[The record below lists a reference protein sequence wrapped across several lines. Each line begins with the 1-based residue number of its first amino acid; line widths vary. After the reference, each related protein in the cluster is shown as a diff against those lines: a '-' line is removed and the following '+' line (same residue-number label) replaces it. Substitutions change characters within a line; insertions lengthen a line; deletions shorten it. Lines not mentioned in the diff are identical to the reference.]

1 MIPMQN
7 KYIFQPPKMFYFV
20 LAIIVFSLFKT
31 EIQTQFSFIN
41 EHFIEPFLAA
51 CIIIA
56 SFSMGR
62 NAQNLG
68 ERLFWFNIRL
78 AMILWFL
85 TKLSMYIGYLFK
97 AQHFIYKIGEY
108 GYFGYFMAMVF
119 AVILKN
125 YQTRER
131 RTLAIQQYGAIFF
144 VLGLFGYLVL
154 IPNQYTELALDRFYS
169 SFLFYIILD
178 AYLMLLFLSRAI
190 QSRRADNFRTYL
202 WLSLASSLFFA
213 LDIMEVLTFS
223 ELFPEWDHKFK
234 HALWYLPYLCFCMAM
249 NPAIE
254 AFAKRG
260 YSPATWM
267 PSSLLMSIIM
277 LPILHSVGHTVGWFY
292 PEVKQNRD
300 WLLTV
305 WVLAFMYLI
314 SRYQLHD
321 KRKYL
326 RLRSKFESRPRAK
339 DKPEVKIDSPFPQI
353 ILDGKGI
360 ILSVNIHATQLL
372 GYQEDEIKNRSF
384 GSLLQNGDAFHKLL
398 KGIES
403 MPSGGNLLSNTQRE
417 VMIEKATGEAIPC
430 YMRIILQKE
439 DNLAVG
445 FVDISALKETKKQA
459 LSKKDEFITNL
470 THEFRTPLTIIQGAL
485 EEGVDSQVSPRL
497 RNRLKAALRNNY
509 HILNMVEQLLTLSKL
524 TSTPKLNMAAQ
535 PISEVLQNTAELFE
549 PLCEQKHMQ
558 FSYSIKPNLWAEVHQ
573 DALAQILHNLLT
585 NAYKYTPEKGEID
598 LKIELNGRMATIVVA
613 DTGIGINEEEVA
625 HLFDRFQ
632 RASHV
637 SESHIF
643 GVGIGLSI
651 VHELVK
657 AHAWK
662 LSVTSKRNEGSRFM
676 IDIPLITEPTEYQNK
691 VTVVDFN
698 LAEEKQRLNNEE
710 NPIKG
715 SKNRDKLL
723 IIEDNSDT
731 QQFLAHL
738 AEPNFETELVGT
750 GERGLLRATE
760 NLPDIIICDLMLPD
774 ISGFDIVEQLKTN
787 ELTAHI
793 PILILTAKVDTESKI
808 MGLQKKVDDY
818 LTKPFNYKELLL
830 RLRNL
835 LNSRELIQTR
845 LKAQF
850 LNEKAFGTGLHQ
862 GEMSEKVE
870 NSAISSFLE
879 RLTTVVEKH
888 YQNEA
893 FNMGELAGQLGL
905 SERQLQRKMRGVL
918 SLTPGEYLREYR
930 LKKAKSL
937 LQTGIQVGLVADQ
950 VGFSSQAYFT
960 KCFKEWLGET
970 PSSYQKHEHEQ
981 GQLQSN

>member
-1 MIPMQN
+1 MQN
-7 KYIFQPPKMFYFV
+7 KYIFHPSKMFYFV
-20 LAIIVFSLFKT
+20 LAIIAVSLFKI
-31 EIQTQFSFIN
+31 EIQSLLPFFN
-41 EHFIEPFLAA
+41 EHLIEPFFGA
-51 CIIIA
+51 CLVIA
-56 SFSMGR
+56 SFGMGR
-62 NAQNLG
+62 DAQNLG

-78 AMILWFL
+78 AMTLWFL
-85 TKLSMYIGYLFK
+85 TKLGMYIGFLFK

-154 IPNQYTELALDRFYS
+154 IPNQHPELALDRFYS

-178 AYLMLLFLSRAI
+178 VYLLLLFLSRAV

-202 WLSLASSLFFA
+202 WFGLASSIFFT

-223 ELFPEWDHKFK
+223 GILPEWDHKFK

-254 AFAKRG
+254 PFSKRG
-260 YSPATWM
+260 YSPPTWL
-267 PSSLLMSIIM
+267 PSSLLLSVIM
-277 LPILHSVGHTVGWFY
+277 LPVLHSVGHTVGWFY
-292 PEVKQNRD
+292 PEAEENRD
-300 WLLTV
+300 WLLTI

-314 SRYQLHD
+314 SRYEHHD

-326 RLRSKFESRPRAK
+326 RLRTKFESRPRVK
-339 DKPEVKIDSPFPQI
+339 DKPKDVIDSPFPQVLLDQKGR
-353 ILDGKGI
+353 IL
-360 ILSVNIHATQLL
+360 NANNHATQLL
-372 GYQEDEIKNRSF
+372 GYQEKEIKNQSF
-384 GSLLQNGDAFHKLL
+384 SCIFPKDEAFSKLFKGLETMLSGS
-398 KGIES
+398 
-403 MPSGGNLLSNTQRE
+403 NLLSNTQRE
-417 VMIEKATGEAIPC
+417 VMLEKASGEVIPC
-430 YMRIILQKE
+430 YMRIHQRVENSLV
-439 DNLAVG
+439 VG
-445 FVDISALKETKKQA
+445 FVDISPLKDAEEQA
-459 LSKKDEFITNL
+459 LSVKDKFIANI

-485 EEGVDSQVSPRL
+485 EEGVDSQVSPQLRTRL
-497 RNRLKAALRNNY
+497 QAARRNNDR
-509 HILNMVEQLLTLSKL
+509 ILKMVEQLLTLSKL
-524 TSTPKLNMAAQ
+524 TSAPKLNASVQ
-535 PISEVLQNTAELFE
+535 PISDVVQSTVELFE
-549 PLCEQKHMQ
+549 PICEQKHMT
-558 FSYSIKPNLWAEVHQ
+558 FSYSVEPGLWAEVHN
-573 DALAQILHNLLT
+573 DSLAQILHNLLT
-585 NAYKYTPEKGEID
+585 NAYKYTPEKGNID
-598 LKIELNGRMATIVVA
+598 LKMEVNGSMVSIVVT
-613 DTGIGINEEEVA
+613 DTGIGMDEEEVSN
-625 HLFDRFQ
+625 LFGRFE
-632 RASHV
+632 RASNAR
-637 SESHIF
+637 ESNTF
-643 GVGIGLSI
+643 GVGIGLSV
-651 VHELVK
+651 VHELIK
-657 AHAWK
+657 AHSWN
-662 LSVTSKRNEGSRFM
+662 LSVTSKRNEGSRFI
-676 IDIPLITEPTEYQNK
+676 IDIPMVTEPANYHGK
-691 VTVVDFN
+691 VTAINFD
-698 LAEEKQRLNNEE
+698 LADDNPVSAIEEHML
-710 NPIKG
+710 KG
-715 SKNRDKLL
+715 SKNRDRLL
-723 IIEDNSDT
+723 IIEDNQDM
-731 QQFLAHL
+731 QEFLAHL
-738 AEPNFETELVGT
+738 TQQNFETEVVGT
-750 GERGLLRATE
+750 GEQGLLRATE

-774 ISGFDIVEQLKTN
+774 ISGFEIVEKLKTN

-793 PILILTAKVDTESKI
+793 PILMLTAKADTESKI
-808 MGLQKKVDDY
+808 TGLQKKVDDY

-835 LNSRELIQTR
+835 LTARESMQNR

-850 LNEKAFGTGLHQ
+850 LNEKAFGTSIRQ
-862 GEMSEKVE
+862 GSTVNEVAE
-870 NSAISSFLE
+870 NSAVSSFLE

-981 GQLQSN
+981 EQEQLQSN